1 MKDQLWYSVV
11 VRDRHG
17 KVIARE
23 RRRSRSFLKQWNQL
37 MFVQMTSIPLAGA
50 DQIYDI
56 NGVLK
61 SATPEA
67 RSFRMEAHGSY
78 TGIFCGT
85 GVTPV
90 AIDDYKLE
98 AIITSGV
105 AAGQFDYKGM
115 VVIGDVSLVGP
126 QAQFVVTQ
134 KPVNNSGAPITVKE
148 IGIYCSMY
156 VTPTQYYMC
165 AVRDVLVTP
174 LVVPDGGGMIVDYTL
189 AVAA

>member
-1 MKDQLWYSVV
+1 MKDQLWYSIV

-37 MFVQMTSIPLAGA
+37 MFVQMTSVALAGA

-61 SATPEA
+61 SATEEA

-78 TGIFCGT
+78 TGIQCGT

-98 AIITSGV
+98 AVIGNGT

-115 VVIGDVSLVGP
+115 AIIGDVTLVGP
-126 QAQFVVTQ
+126 QAQFVVTR
-134 KPVNNSGAPITVKE
+134 KPVNNSGGPITVTE
-148 IGIYCSMY
+148 IGIYTSFY
-156 VTPTQYYMC
+156 VIATQVYMC